1 MKTIVVMS
9 DTHNILRPTEEFF
22 EVLQESDYIFHLGDG
37 SSDVEML
44 IQAFGDKVIA
54 VKGNCDHSSLPLQRI
69 VQVEGVK
76 FLLTHGHCYKVK
88 SDTVDLHTECIIE
101 GVKVGLY
108 GHTHRAQIDV
118 EDGVTLI
125 NPGSLGY
132 GRTYCYV
139 TVQGDRLFSKIV
151 TL

>member
-1 MKTIVVMS
+1 MKNIVVMA
-9 DTHNILRPTEEFF
+9 DTHNTLRPTCEFF
-22 EVLQESDYIFHLGDG
+22 EVLNSSDYIFHLGDG

-44 IQAFGDKVIA
+44 RQAFGDKVVA

-88 SDTVDLHTECIIE
+88 TDTVDLHTECIIE

-108 GHTHRAQIDV
+108 GHTHRAQIDT
-118 EDGVTLI
+118 EDGVILI
-125 NPGSLGY
+125 NPGSLSY
-132 GRTYCYV
+132 GRTYCYA
-139 TVQGDRLFSKIV
+139 TVQGDRIFSKIV
-151 TL
+151 IL